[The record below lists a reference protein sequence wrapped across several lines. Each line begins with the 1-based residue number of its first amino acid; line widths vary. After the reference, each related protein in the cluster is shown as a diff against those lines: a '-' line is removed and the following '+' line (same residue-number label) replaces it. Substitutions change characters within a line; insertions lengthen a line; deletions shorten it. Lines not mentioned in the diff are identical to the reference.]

1 MDTANFLKMPQN
13 VKKTEKCFVGKGVFV
28 TKDTSIPVNAISMIH
43 VVEPP
48 LISLNRAIAFG
59 ILGLF
64 LLFVKNELFKSIGIL
79 LIIIAIGLAFLSC
92 FANKNRIFSLRIQ
105 AHSGFAVTIQSRDLE
120 FIRELREKFLEYIND
135 SSKVMY
141 IDTSKNTFLNM
152 ENADMNYF
160 YGDYQEIKGN
170 TIGGNF
176 NAANGHV
183 TVNSVSVDGVNNE
196 VHMKQKASYVDSGL
210 TERQWDQLAQYFA
223 EQSRTNQK
231 YQEAC
236 ISLSQYAKKQDKTG
250 IKGFMKKLGSKT
262 MTEIISVAT
271 GEILN
276 IFRILLTK

>member
-1 MDTANFLKMPQN
+1 MDITDFLKTQKSE
-13 VKKTEKCFVGKGVFV
+13 KKTERCFVGKGVFV

-48 LISLNRAIAFG
+48 LIPLNSAIAFG

-64 LLFVKNELFKSIGIL
+64 LLFAKNDLFKGIGTL
-79 LIIIAIGLAFLSC
+79 LIIIAIGLAFLSY

-105 AHSGFAVTIQSRDLE
+105 AHSGFMVTIQSKDLE
-120 FIRELREKFLEYIND
+120 FIRELRAKFLEYIND
-135 SSKVMY
+135 SSKMTY
-141 IDTSKNTFLNM
+141 IDVSKNAFLNM
-152 ENADMNYF
+152 ENVDMNYF

-176 NAANGHV
+176 NAANGHA
-183 TVNSVSVDGVNNE
+183 TVNSVSVDGINNE
-196 VHMKQKASYVDSGL
+196 VHVKQKVSSVDSGL

>member
-1 MDTANFLKMPQN
+1 M
-13 VKKTEKCFVGKGVFV
+13 
-28 TKDTSIPVNAISMIH
+28 
-43 VVEPP
+43 
-48 LISLNRAIAFG
+48 
-59 ILGLF
+59 
-64 LLFVKNELFKSIGIL
+64 
-79 LIIIAIGLAFLSC
+79 
-92 FANKNRIFSLRIQ
+92 
-105 AHSGFAVTIQSRDLE
+105 
-120 FIRELREKFLEYIND
+120 REKFLEYIND

-141 IDTSKNTFLNM
+141 IDTSKNTFLNV